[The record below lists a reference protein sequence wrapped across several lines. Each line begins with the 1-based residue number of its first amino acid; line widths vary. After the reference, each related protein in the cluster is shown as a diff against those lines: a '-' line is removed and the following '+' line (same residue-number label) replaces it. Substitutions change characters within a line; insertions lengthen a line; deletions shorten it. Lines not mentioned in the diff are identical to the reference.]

1 MSTALPN
8 CRLSIGHAAYWRLL
22 GKLLIESLL
31 GMPLIACYLLNVVRL
46 HLEANI
52 SIKICKHLQGLGIIC
67 NIKVCS
73 DGNVEFQCREN
84 R

>member
-1 MSTALPN
+1 MP
-8 CRLSIGHAAYWRLL
+8 
-22 GKLLIESLL
+22 LIERFL
-31 GMPLIACYLLNVVRL
+31 GMPLIACYLLNMARPYL
-46 HLEANI
+46 DANI
-52 SIKICKHLQGLGIIC
+52 SKMNSKHLQGLGRIC